1 MKVGYCT
8 ESSFN
13 SVWHLISIYYML
25 SLINDFTAAW
35 EVLAF
40 LSRIFL
46 QFFMIDR
53 EETCSLGFYVSLLY
67 IGN

>member
-1 MKVGYCT
+1 
-8 ESSFN
+8 
-13 SVWHLISIYYML
+13 ML
-25 SLINDFTAAW
+25 LLINDVTAAW

-53 EETCSLGFYVSLLY
+53 EGTCSLGFYVSILY